1 MISNGDFN
9 SYVRLPGIS
18 QVYTSCRP
26 GENSLRTFQKILSNK
41 GACLETPYSVH
52 FRMII
57 HNYIYIHYI
66 GSMFGNVYY
75 LLENTQNSKELK
87 PSFGVE
93 H

>member
-57 HNYIYIHYI
+57 HNYIYTLYWID
-66 GSMFGNVYY
+66 VWEC
-75 LLENTQNSKELK
+75 LL
-87 PSFGVE
+87 SFGE
-93 H
+93 YSKFKGTKAQLWG